1 MDKIIIDFIE
11 ENRHLIEDDRSNL
24 WDVIEC
30 SSLKDLFPSKI
41 DIVIFE
47 AFLSGY
53 DSGYDARESNMIND
67 NVGDAVRYV
76 RRNFNEDFEL

>member
-1 MDKIIIDFIE
+1 MEKIIIDFIE
-11 ENRHLIEDDRSNL
+11 ENRHLIEDDRSNM

-41 DIVIFE
+41 DTAIFE

-53 DSGYDARESNMIND
+53 DSGYDARASNMIND

-76 RRNFNEDFEL
+76 IRNFNEDFEL